1 MRTARLPA
9 WSIMVTLLV
18 TLFAGSAGAQKKKK
32 KPPAP
37 ALPKLRFQRLTTAD
51 GVHLRCALYESP
63 QAKTQGKQIFPMVLV
78 HGFGRGGASDFHY
91 LAQGLQSLGFSVFVP
106 DLRGHGK
113 SLVRTLANGAQVE
126 ISRQR
131 MKPKDK
137 ASMMLDLQAVKG
149 FLMAENNAGRLN
161 IEKLCVVGAG
171 EGAILAL
178 HWAAYDWSQ
187 KDLPAFEVGK
197 DIRGLILLSPPKTFA
212 RFNAQVALQQP
223 FVLRRMPILIAV
235 GQGDSAATKDA
246 ESLYK
251 RIDGRR
257 KAQAGNAPT
266 GVFVS
271 TANTEL
277 QGTDLLNPRLKLP
290 ITKGIVDFMKRMRSQ
305 SDRFP
310 TWDEKRPFQ

>member
-1 MRTARLPA
+1 MKDLRLPI
-9 WSIMVTLLV
+9 WLV
-18 TLFAGSAGAQKKKK
+18 SLAFISVPLCGNAEAQKKKQK
-32 KPPAP
+32 QATQVV
-37 ALPKLRFQRLTTAD
+37 PKLRFQRLTTSD
-51 GVHLRCALYESP
+51 GVHLRCAYYESP
-63 QAKTQGKQIFPMVLV
+63 LTKTQGKQVFPMALV
-78 HGFGRGGASDFHY
+78 HGFGGGASDFHY
-91 LAQGLQSLGFSVFVP
+91 LAQGLQGLGFSVAVP

-113 SLVRTLANGAQVE
+113 SLTRTLANGAQVA
-126 ISRQR
+126 ISRQK

-137 ASMMLDLQAVKG
+137 ASMLLDLGAVKG
-149 FLMAENNAGRLN
+149 FLLEENNAGHLN
-161 IEKLCVVGAG
+161 IEKLCVVGAD
-171 EGAILAL
+171 EGALLAL

-187 KDLPAFEVGK
+187 QDLPAFEIGK

-212 RFNAQVALQQP
+212 RFNAQAALQQP

-235 GQGDSAATKDA
+235 GQGDPTATKDA

-251 RIDGRR
+251 RIEGRR
-257 KAQAGNAPT
+257 KAQAGNAAT

-271 TANTEL
+271 TAETEL

-290 ITKGIVDFMKRMRSQ
+290 ITKGIVEFMKRIRSQ